1 MPRWLDN
8 VAKLLPAQREA
19 EERRQQAKLE
29 LADRYV
35 AAAQTKTAN
44 HRYSGALASYN
55 RALCLQRETVGEDH
69 IIAGR
74 TLHEIGIC
82 LLHLGEEEAA
92 LVALKEALYIKLAT
106 VGPGDDETLVTK
118 HLIAEVMRDE
128 IQESIEQS
136 KAPPPIDRRR
146 DSAHSGTSAESE
158 SSSSNGFGRR
168 EPLVNSSKL
177 HNSAKWEYDI
187 GMFGDEGD
195 DQQQL
200 HVTQQ
205 SQPGNGSER
214 GVGVSDYVMPL
225 RDDTTSTDEKR
236 TRRMTNPDRPSPSEY
251 ETFDSKELRRRSDP
265 VTLADP
271 DSLHEDYHYRE
282 FIRQDSGRRNNLS
295 ASSSVASFD
304 KDNAQKEQEDAA
316 ETAGPPNP
324 TTPRL
329 TKEERLARNR
339 EVSAAVDDL
348 EQSIMASLTSF
359 RVGPEGSVQIS
370 EQAGEA
376 NRRSSLKPVDF

>member
-19 EERRQQAKLE
+19 EERRQARLE

-55 RALCLQRETVGEDH
+55 RALCLQREALGEDH
-69 IIAGR
+69 FVAGR

-106 VGPGDDETLVTK
+106 VGPEDDETLVTK

-136 KAPPPIDRRR
+136 KPPPPIDRRR
-146 DSAHSGTSAESE
+146 DSGQSGTSAES

-168 EPLVNSSKL
+168 EQLVNSSKF
-177 HNSAKWEYDI
+177 HNSAKWEYDL

-195 DQQQL
+195 DQQHPQP
-200 HVTQQ
+200 
-205 SQPGNGSER
+205 QPGKGLLEP
-214 GVGVSDYVMPL
+214 GVGVSDYVIPL
-225 RDDTTSTDEKR
+225 RDDTTSTDEKE
-236 TRRMTNPDRPSPSEY
+236 TRRMTNPDRPAPSEY
-251 ETFDSKELRRRSDP
+251 ETFDSKELRRSSDP
-265 VTLADP
+265 VTLGGP
-271 DSLHEDYHYRE
+271 DNPHEDYHYRE

-295 ASSSVASFD
+295 ANSSVASLGE
-304 KDNAQKEQEDAA
+304 DNAQKEEKEAA
-316 ETAGPPNP
+316 ETTAPPNP
-324 TTPRL
+324 PTPRL

-359 RVGPEGSVQIS
+359 SVGPEGSVQIS
-370 EQAGEA
+370 EQAGKA

>member
-19 EERRQQAKLE
+19 EERRQARLE

-55 RALCLQRETVGEDH
+55 RALCLQREALGEDH
-69 IIAGR
+69 IVAGR

-106 VGPGDDETLVTK
+106 VGPDNDETLVTK

-136 KAPPPIDRRR
+136 KPPPPIDRRR
-146 DSAHSGTSAESE
+146 DSGQSGTSAES

-168 EPLVNSSKL
+168 EQLVNSSKL
-177 HNSAKWEYDI
+177 HNSAKWEYDL

-195 DQQQL
+195 DQQQP
-200 HVTQQ
+200 QP
-205 SQPGNGSER
+205 QPGKGSER
-214 GVGVSDYVMPL
+214 GVGVSDYVIPL
-225 RDDTTSTDEKR
+225 RDDTTSTDEKQ

-251 ETFDSKELRRRSDP
+251 ETFDSKELRRSSDP
-265 VTLADP
+265 VTFGGSD
-271 DSLHEDYHYRE
+271 DLHEDYHYRE

-304 KDNAQKEQEDAA
+304 KDNAQKEEEEAA
-316 ETAGPPNP
+316 ETKAPPNP
-324 TTPRL
+324 PTPRL

-359 RVGPEGSVQIS
+359 SVGPEGSVQIS
-370 EQAGEA
+370 EQAGKA
-376 NRRSSLKPVDF
+376 NRRGSLKPVDF

>member
-19 EERRQQAKLE
+19 EERRQARLE

-55 RALCLQRETVGEDH
+55 RALCLQREALGEDH
-69 IIAGR
+69 IVAGR

-106 VGPGDDETLVTK
+106 VGPDNDETLVTK

-136 KAPPPIDRRR
+136 KPPPPIDRRR
-146 DSAHSGTSAESE
+146 DSGQSGTSAES

-168 EPLVNSSKL
+168 EQLVNSSKL
-177 HNSAKWEYDI
+177 HNSAKWEYDL

-195 DQQQL
+195 DQQQ
-200 HVTQQ
+200 HQP
-205 SQPGNGSER
+205 QPGKGSER
-214 GVGVSDYVMPL
+214 GVGVSDDVIPL
-225 RDDTTSTDEKR
+225 RDDTTSTDEKQ

-251 ETFDSKELRRRSDP
+251 ETFDSKELRRSSDP
-265 VTLADP
+265 VTFGGSDN
-271 DSLHEDYHYRE
+271 LHEDYHYRE

-304 KDNAQKEQEDAA
+304 KDNAQKEGEVE
-316 ETAGPPNP
+316 ETAEATAPPNP
-324 TTPRL
+324 PTPRL

-359 RVGPEGSVQIS
+359 SVGPEGSVQIS
-370 EQAGEA
+370 EQAGKA